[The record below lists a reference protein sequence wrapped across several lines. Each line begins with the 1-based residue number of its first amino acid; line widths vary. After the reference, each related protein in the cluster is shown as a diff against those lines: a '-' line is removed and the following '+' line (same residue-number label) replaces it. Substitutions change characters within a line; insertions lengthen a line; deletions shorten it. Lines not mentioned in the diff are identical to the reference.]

1 MDIFCSHYAFTHK
14 KLFELTDLTPDQL
27 NPPGQHSWNSSPRKP
42 KSKDNVVNSEVGPT
56 SHQSPGASSN
66 GESKLNSGE
75 NMDTERCDA
84 SQGGGGSQEPGVTRP
99 EDNTH
104 KPSSGENL
112 ENHPDSNDIEML
124 SPERAGPP
132 VDQTLLQQTIFMEMM
147 KKRMLES
154 QMSGGPPIGHSLLQ
168 LQMLQMEMMKK
179 KMLEAQGNVGISDDS
194 KDKVK
199 ESEAS
204 SCDSS

>member
-1 MDIFCSHYAFTHK
+1 
-14 KLFELTDLTPDQL
+14 
-27 NPPGQHSWNSSPRKP
+27 
-42 KSKDNVVNSEVGPT
+42 
-56 SHQSPGASSN
+56 
-66 GESKLNSGE
+66 
-75 NMDTERCDA
+75 MDTERCDA

-194 KDKVK
+194 KEKVK
-199 ESEAS
+199 EPEAS

>member
-42 KSKDNVVNSEVGPT
+42 KSKDIVVNSEVGPT
-56 SHQSPGASSN
+56 SHPSPGASSN

-84 SQGGGGSQEPGVTRP
+84 SQVSGGSQEPGVTRP
-99 EDNTH
+99 EE
-104 KPSSGENL
+104 GENSD
-112 ENHPDSNDIEML
+112 ERHPDSNDIEML
-124 SPERAGPP
+124 SPERAGAGPP

-154 QMSGGPPIGHSLLQ
+154 QMSGGLPVGHSLLQ

-194 KDKVK
+194 KEEVK
-199 ESEAS
+199 GQEAS